1 MQHYLKLIALRILPG
16 CAPQIKKCLAEN
28 TFYYLCN
35 DYTISDDGKSIKRS
49 SKHIEPL
56 ADTFFSIDNNEEPA
70 INLQAI
76 VGMNGDGKSSLV
88 EVIIRLINNLSCS
101 YDMNP
106 NEQLI
111 YANGVKA
118 ELYFQSDDRFYCLSE
133 NLSEIDDC
141 ELCVYGYNKGQV
153 GEHRR
158 GSALATD
165 KVKELVFYTL
175 VSNYSHYAYNTDEF
189 STEWKDGH
197 ITTDESDCWLQ
208 RVFHKND
215 GYQSPIGLHP
225 YRSHGNIDINRERN
239 LSKSRLATILLSE
252 DASDIDKHD
261 YWGIRDKEFSGLKLT
276 DVGYSKLQE
285 FTINKFFNDYKYV
298 NLLEDRIKFLK
309 ELLKK
314 DDTTLKGELSIAI
327 DLAGA
332 ISKSA
337 YQYFGPQTTGRTN
350 RNIALFDTMLRY
362 AKKNNLLPEE
372 SDLSRLISLIKEAV
386 KKRPLGSVFE
396 NCLEDLKRWEKY
408 KAFNLAQIQRIEL
421 IDDICDQWRNTGIL
435 PGVGQPITVDVSPET
450 ITKAYNRL
458 TDIERCEH
466 YIIYKTISIFE
477 TYQEYKYPCRKY
489 SDTALYF
496 DGGASGFSYIT
507 LPDRKHI
514 SEPFHMLSIDWAGN
528 SHLTIKLQQ
537 TYSYCTSRAENT
549 RALYTLDKK
558 ISGFIS
564 KADLIKRNGFKA
576 LHIHQLPPAIYN
588 WDLIFET
595 RQLKEMV
602 PYDCF
607 SSGEKQKMNGLAAIL
622 YHIRNVDS
630 ITEATIKYESVNIIL
645 EEVEL
650 YFHPEWQRSFCNDL
664 MGLLRSTKKNR
675 VRAINILFVTHSPYI
690 LSDVPKSNVLFL
702 RNGKPEYSMQENTF
716 GANINSLLKNG
727 FFLPSLPMGE
737 FAHQKINEL
746 FRKVHSGDFSPED
759 IPALKSEI
767 LMVGEPYIRQQL
779 MTLLK
784 IHL

>member
-1 MQHYLKLIALRILPG
+1 M
-16 CAPQIKKCLAEN
+16 
-28 TFYYLCN
+28 
-35 DYTISDDGKSIKRS
+35 
-49 SKHIEPL
+49 
-56 ADTFFSIDNNEEPA
+56 
-70 INLQAI
+70 
-76 VGMNGDGKSSLV
+76 
-88 EVIIRLINNLSCS
+88 
-101 YDMNP
+101 
-106 NEQLI
+106 
-111 YANGVKA
+111 
-118 ELYFQSDDRFYCLSE
+118 
-133 NLSEIDDC
+133 
-141 ELCVYGYNKGQV
+141 
-153 GEHRR
+153 
-158 GSALATD
+158 
-165 KVKELVFYTL
+165 
-175 VSNYSHYAYNTDEF
+175 
-189 STEWKDGH
+189 
-197 ITTDESDCWLQ
+197 
-208 RVFHKND
+208 
-215 GYQSPIGLHP
+215 
-225 YRSHGNIDINRERN
+225 
-239 LSKSRLATILLSE
+239 
-252 DASDIDKHD
+252 
-261 YWGIRDKEFSGLKLT
+261 
-276 DVGYSKLQE
+276 
-285 FTINKFFNDYKYV
+285 
-298 NLLEDRIKFLK
+298 
-309 ELLKK
+309 
-314 DDTTLKGELSIAI
+314 LKGELSIAI

-337 YQYFGPQTTGRTN
+337 YQYFGPQTSGGTN
-350 RNIALFDTMLRY
+350 RNVALFDAILKY

-386 KKRPLGSVFE
+386 NKRPLGSVFE
-396 NCLEDLKRWEKY
+396 NCLNDLKRWDKY

-435 PGVGQPITVDVSPET
+435 PGLGQPITVDVRPET

-458 TDIERCEH
+458 TDIERCQH

-496 DGGASGFSYIT
+496 DGGASGFNYIT
-507 LPDRKHI
+507 LPDNKHI
-514 SEPFHMLSIDWAGN
+514 SEPFHMLSIDWAGS

-537 TYSYCTSRAENT
+537 TYSYCMTMAENT
-549 RALYTLDKK
+549 RTLYALDNK
-558 ISGFIS
+558 SGGFIS
-564 KADLIKRNGFKA
+564 KSDLIKRNGLQT

-779 MTLLK
+779 MALLK
-784 IHL
+784 IYL